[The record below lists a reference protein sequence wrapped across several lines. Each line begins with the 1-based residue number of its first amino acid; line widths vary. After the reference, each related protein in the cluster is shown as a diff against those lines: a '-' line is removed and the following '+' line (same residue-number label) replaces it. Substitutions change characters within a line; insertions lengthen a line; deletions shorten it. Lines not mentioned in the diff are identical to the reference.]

1 MEPDSIDRIYS
12 EIITEEIS
20 FGKAGVCLLSPEA
33 SSEDISKLLTEINES
48 NYRIL

>member
-1 MEPDSIDRIYS
+1 MEPDSIDKVYS

-20 FGKAGVCLLSPEA
+20 LGKAGICLLSPET
-33 SSEDISKLLTEINES
+33 SSEDTSKLLTEINES